1 MPALQDGSGDTRV
14 KIADT
19 PKARLEQRDA
29 LNREKRELEERL
41 YAINTT
47 LRQLKALCTH
57 DLLKPM
63 EGL

>member
-1 MPALQDGSGDTRV
+1 M